1 MLYVVFFQGKV
12 IEPLRDFHKD
22 EVRELGIQLGLP
34 RDLVSRHPFPG
45 PGLAIRVICGDVP
58 YSKDDYADTKLILT
72 TIVNYSESLARV
84 SNKLCTSYKIEHT
97 RRKAY

>member
-1 MLYVVFFQGKV
+1 M
-12 IEPLRDFHKD
+12 
-22 EVRELGIQLGLP
+22 RELGIQLGLP

-72 TIVNYSESLARV
+72 TIVNYFESLARV
-84 SNKLCTSYKIEHT
+84 SRLVYFSTCSCMGIEHVQPL
-97 RRKAY
+97 KK